1 LDYYTK
7 TVFEMWAQGIGS
19 QAAVCG
25 GGRYDGLIELLGGPS
40 TPGIG
45 FGMGIER
52 VILALK
58 QQGIVPPP
66 LPAPAVQ
73 VSPLGEA
80 GRVPAL
86 KLARDLRMVGI
97 GALLAFG
104 GRSLKAQLKAADK
117 AGVVYTLILGDQE
130 LAQGEVVVRDMAN
143 SEQTNVALDK
153 VIEWLSSRLKEV

>member
-1 LDYYTK
+1 
-7 TVFEMWAQGIGS
+7 
-19 QAAVCG
+19 
-25 GGRYDGLIELLGGPS
+25 
-40 TPGIG
+40 
-45 FGMGIER
+45 
-52 VILALK
+52 
-58 QQGIVPPP
+58 
-66 LPAPAVQ
+66 
-73 VSPLGEA
+73 
-80 GRVPAL
+80 
-86 KLARDLRMVGI
+86 MVGI